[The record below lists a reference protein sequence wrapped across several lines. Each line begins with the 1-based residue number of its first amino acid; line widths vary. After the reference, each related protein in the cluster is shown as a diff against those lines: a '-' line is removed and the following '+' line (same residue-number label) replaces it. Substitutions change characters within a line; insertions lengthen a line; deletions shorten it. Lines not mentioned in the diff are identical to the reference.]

1 MFKAL
6 FISGL
11 YVSSGVILGRIAGFV
26 REIIL
31 AGTIGISAQADMAV
45 LILTV
50 PDLFSGILIGGAMSA
65 AFVPFFRNQ
74 AGPHGFKLWMQAS
87 IWIGLVFA
95 AITALLSLGVSW
107 VIKLFAPGMA
117 VDFTSFL
124 AGLLQISLWS
134 IPLTGLSG
142 LCGAYLQAKNRFFLT
157 ASGTLIINLV
167 LITSLLI
174 YTKSQNLLWVLSI
187 AILLGALLR
196 WLAQSIQITSLP
208 LVASDPMVMRSTL
221 DRRII
226 MRYCQAMAGGSMLIL
241 LPFIARSFASF
252 QGSGAIASFN
262 YAIKLMDLPYAIGLA
277 SFGVVLL
284 PKLSDLFKHTHTRS
298 QAIKIAQEGLLM
310 MWMLS
315 LSFTIVSFWFAE
327 ALIKIVYGWGRL
339 TPKNLLDIVLLFKW
353 GMLGLPALG
362 FNTLLTAVFN
372 AQEDTRTPFLI
383 YLFSFLLFL
392 PAAYLLQKYFGLLG
406 IMFALAGINW
416 LIVLLQFYFLDN
428 YYKLALWRMIISF
441 NFIKI
446 ILIQLLIFAPI
457 AYLAG
462 MLQGSMWIM
471 LILAVVSGILLL
483 LGSVLVIEKYRI
495 FLSSRTRKIETKNG
509 DVRAGSGRDILG

>member
-1 MFKAL
+1 MFRAL

-11 YVSSGVILGRIAGFV
+11 YVSGGVILGRIAGFV

-31 AGTIGISAQADMAV
+31 ASTFGISAQADMAV
-45 LILTV
+45 LVLTV

-65 AFVPFFRNQ
+65 AFVPFFRQ
-74 AGPHGFKLWMQAS
+74 QTGRHGFKLWMQAS
-87 IWIGLVFA
+87 SWIGLVFVA
-95 AITALLSLGVSW
+95 MTAVLSLGVSG
-107 VIKLFAPGMA
+107 VIQLFAPGIA
-117 VDFTSFL
+117 ADFTSSL

-134 IPLTGLSG
+134 IPLTALSG

-167 LITSLLI
+167 LITSLLS
-174 YTKSQNLLWVLSI
+174 YTKSPHLLWVLSL

-196 WLAQSIQITSLP
+196 WLAQSLQIICLP
-208 LVASDPMVMRSTL
+208 LAASDNSMVIRSAL

-241 LPFIARSFASF
+241 LPFIARSLASF
-252 QGSGAIASFN
+252 QGDGAIASFN

-284 PKLSDLFKHTHTRS
+284 PKLSDLFKHTHTKS
-298 QAIKIAQEGLLM
+298 QAIKIAQQGLSM
-310 MWMLS
+310 MWILS

-327 ALIKIVYGWGRL
+327 PLVKIVYGWGRL
-339 TPKNLLDIVLLFKW
+339 TSKNLLDIALLFKW

-362 FNTLLTAVFN
+362 LNTLLTAVFN

-392 PAAYLLQKYFGLLG
+392 PTAYLLRQSLGLLG
-406 IMFALAGINW
+406 IMFALAGINS
-416 LIVLLQFYFLDN
+416 LIVLLQFYFLDY
-428 YYKLALWRMIISF
+428 YYKLALWRVMISF

-446 ILIQLLIFAPI
+446 VLMQLLIFTPM
-457 AYLAG
+457 AYLSIILGSSIWA
-462 MLQGSMWIM
+462 MLV
-471 LILAVVSGILLL
+471 LAIISGILLL
-483 LGSVLVIEKYRI
+483 LSGTLAVSQYRQI
-495 FLSSRTRKIETKNG
+495 FFKRIGTFL
-509 DVRAGSGRDILG
+509 